1 MRINTMNQSGVKNA
15 LFREVQ
21 RFRAVWIWCV
31 VLFISGMMWYSAVQQ
46 LLLKKPFGDRPMPD
60 LMLVVFF
67 IIFGIGFPA
76 LFAFGNL
83 TSEVREDGI
92 YIRFIPFQWSF
103 QKIGYDELDTFEVTT
118 YRPIRDYG
126 GWGVR
131 YGSKGKAYNVSG
143 NRGVLLTFKNG
154 KRLLIGS
161 QRSDEFHQW
170 IQMKA
175 NRS

>member
-1 MRINTMNQSGVKNA
+1 
-15 LFREVQ
+15 
-21 RFRAVWIWCV
+21 
-31 VLFISGMMWYSAVQQ
+31 
-46 LLLKKPFGDRPMPD
+46 MPD
-60 LMLVVFF
+60 LMLVVFLL
-67 IIFGIGFPA
+67 IFGIGFPA